1 MGIIDLFGSSKVK
14 ELEKENQELKEKLSE
29 CSDKLIEKQEHIN
42 KTNAFWKKK
51 LRETGQNSK
60 KS

>member
-1 MGIIDLFGSSKVK
+1 MTEYLMKLPCIRKRLVG
-14 ELEKENQELKEKLSE
+14 LERENQTLKLKLQ
-29 CSDKLIEKQEHIN
+29 EKQEHIN

-51 LRETGQNSK
+51 LYGN